1 MKKFTISTIS
11 LAVLTAFALPV
22 FAETWQTATYID
34 VDKVVKDGKI
44 EIANVGLPWET
55 INVHIVGGTLK
66 ISDNN
71 GNASIDGRVTLTGEA
86 SKLIATN
93 EEAIRNLT
101 VGSLQL
107 EKGADLTLG
116 GNLTFNPTA
125 KPYYL
130 KVSEGSDLVI
140 SGDISGCLSATANY
154 GRLEAHSID
163 VTNVFTMMKGSTTK
177 LTGNTFKAGSIGNSG
192 TLYLL
197 GDDVE
202 IASTNA
208 NAKYFSNNGTVD
220 AKGNLTFKDGVRN
233 REDHSNGVVSLKVGG
248 VLTSTF
254 IRNRGSLSAKK
265 IVADRLEN
273 EYIDGTEQQKED
285 FYTKATE
292 GIEISGE
299 ITNTARLEAP
309 IITSKKFTQKKDG
322 ETKAQI
328 LQVSEAL
335 NVSGGT
341 LDVGQLTAKKFDT
354 GKDAVVSFDRITI
367 TSDNPDDTNSHSGWL
382 KSGTQDLVYDAK
394 FQLNGKLT
402 NKEGEALDRFVVN
415 GVSVLQKDS
424 EILTKEY
431 EAFGLNN
438 QSSNSIGKITIKKR
452 ADGSA
457 GYLWNTSGAQLE
469 VNELTV
475 ETNISNKGLNTKL
488 TVNDS
493 LTVGAM
499 SNGKDASLVL
509 KGNGV
514 IDNFENF
521 ANVDLIGTNLVVG
534 QVTGK
539 LDDQDQETDIRG
551 QFNLENSV
559 LTVKNEAET
568 KQSNL
573 GTVNSKNSQVVLHSG
588 KTTIDSL
595 TSANTKIYFA
605 NLQNTQ
611 GVFIANKEG
620 DLSLVASA
628 VSNDQYANAQ
638 DTAKALVNAVN
649 VGEDSAKDKN
659 TVVVEAGGVNNS
671 LTGTVVIDE
680 EGNWTLSNVRE
691 TKNDKLEAFSSVTAL
706 SAFTLRHEMNSLS
719 KRMGELRDAPA
730 GVGAWVRGYGSEM
743 EYGSQHVTEKN
754 NSIQVGSDYTVGD
767 WKVGAAFTYTDGE
780 SSYEN
785 GSAENKGYGL
795 AVYGTWFIPCGAY
808 VDLMAKY
815 NRLDNDFALNGMNG
829 SYDANAYG
837 VSAETGYRFNFM
849 DGGVYV
855 EPQVGIA
862 YSRMTGESFTASNG
876 VTIEQDDY
884 DSLIGRVGVRTGFK
898 FPKDKGTIYAR
909 ISGVYDFQGEV
920 NGTATKEV
928 ARNTIEED
936 LGGAW
941 LEMGVGANFNWTKNT
956 YTYIDFERTNGGE
969 VKENYRWN
977 VGVRHTF

>member
-1 MKKFTISTIS
+1 MS
-11 LAVLTAFALPV
+11 
-22 FAETWQTATYID
+22 
-34 VDKVVKDGKI
+34 
-44 EIANVGLPWET
+44 
-55 INVHIVGGTLK
+55 
-66 ISDNN
+66 
-71 GNASIDGRVTLTGEA
+71 LTGET
-86 SKLIATN
+86 SQLVNTN
-93 EEAIRNLT
+93 GEAIHNLT

-107 EKGADLTLG
+107 NSGADLTLG
-116 GNLTFNPTA
+116 GNLTFNPV
-125 KPYYL
+125 KPYSSL
-130 KVSEGSDLVI
+130 TVSKDSDLVV
-140 SGDISGCLSATANY
+140 SGDISGNLSTTTNK
-154 GRLEAHSID
+154 GHLKAHSI
-163 VTNVFTMMKGSTTK
+163 NVINRFTTEKGSTTE
-177 LTGNTFKAGSIGNSG
+177 LTGNTFNAGLITNNG
-192 TLYLL
+192 TLTLY
-197 GDDVE
+197 GDNVE
-202 IASTNA
+202 IGFVGPADPVPA
-208 NAKYFSNNGTVD
+208 RFFANNGTVD

-233 REDHSNGVVSLKVGG
+233 RDDRQNGVVSLKVDG
-248 VLTSTF
+248 VLTSTS

-265 IVADRLEN
+265 IVADSLAN
-273 EYIDGTEQQKED
+273 SFIDGTEQRKED
-285 FYTKATE
+285 FYTIATE
-292 GIEISGE
+292 GIEISGA
-299 ITNTARLEAP
+299 ITNSAYLDAP
-309 IITSKKFTQKKDG
+309 TITSKTFTQGEGG
-322 ETKAQI
+322 ETKANS
-328 LQVSEAL
+328 LQVSETLAV
-335 NVSGGT
+335 NGGT
-341 LDVGQLTAKKFDT
+341 IDVGQLTAKKFTT
-354 GKDAVVSFDRITI
+354 GKGAEVSFDSLTI
-367 TSDNPDDTNSHSGWL
+367 KTDKPGDTNTHSGWL

-394 FQLNGKLT
+394 FQLNGTGRLT
-402 NKEGEALDRFVVN
+402 NKEGGALDRFVVN
-415 GVSVLQKDS
+415 ETSVLMKGS
-424 EILTKEY
+424 TILTKEY

-438 QSSNSIGKITIKKR
+438 TSSNSIGKITIKKR
-452 ADGSA
+452 ADGKD
-457 GYLWNTSGAQLE
+457 GYLWNTAGAQLE

-475 ETNISNKGLNTKL
+475 ERNISNKGANTKL
-488 TVNDS
+488 TVKDTLN
-493 LTVGAM
+493 VGAM
-499 SNGKDASLVL
+499 SNVEDARLVL

-521 ANVDLIGTNLVVG
+521 ANVDLIGANLVVG

-539 LDDQDQETDIRG
+539 LETVDGQDQETDIRG
-551 QFNLENSV
+551 QFNLEDSV
-559 LTVKNEAET
+559 LTVKNEAEN

-595 TSANTKIYFA
+595 TSANTELYFA

-611 GVFIANKEG
+611 GVSIANKEG

-628 VSNDQYANAQ
+628 ASNDQYANAQ
-638 DTAKALVNAVN
+638 DTAKALVNAIN

-659 TVVVEAGGVNNS
+659 TVAVEAGGVNNS
-671 LTGTVVIDE
+671 LTGTVVVDE
-680 EGNWTLSNVRE
+680 EGNWTLSNVKE
-691 TKNDKLEAFSSVTAL
+691 IKNDKLDAFGSVTAL
-706 SAFTLRHEMNSLS
+706 SALTLRHEMNSLS

-743 EYGSQHVTEKN
+743 EYGSQNVTAKN

-780 SSYEN
+780 SSYDH
-785 GSAENKGYGL
+785 GSADHKGYGL
-795 AVYGTWFIPCGAY
+795 AVYGTWFVPCGAY

-920 NGTATKEV
+920 NGTATKGV